1 MAIEAPR
8 YIRFRGDDGL
18 TILQRADEI
27 STIMAG
33 ARKATN
39 TRPAAKV
46 VWLVLKNNNRVEVL
60 GETVKSVLAKL
71 EEAVGFPPNVTGDL
85 PEDINPKEPIDG

>member
-8 YIRFRGDDGL
+8 YVQFRGDDGL

-33 ARKATN
+33 QRKATN

-46 VWLVLKNNNRVEVL
+46 VWLLLKNNNRVEVL
-60 GETVKSVLAKL
+60 GETVKSVLFKL
-71 EEAVGFPPNVTGDL
+71 EEALGFLPIVTGTL
-85 PEDINPKEPIDG
+85 PEDINPKESADG

>member
-8 YIRFRGDDGL
+8 YIRFRGDDGM

-33 ARKATN
+33 QRKPTN
-39 TRPAAKV
+39 NRPAAKV

-60 GETVKSVLAKL
+60 GETVSTVLEKL
-71 EEAVGFPPNVTGDL
+71 HVALGFPPIVTGEL
-85 PEDINPKEPIDG
+85 PEDINPKETADA